1 MTYVIVVTCTST
13 VLLLALTSITIEID
27 TTAFSDEQSKQ
38 YKAIIALHFEDAGS
52 SAQMTEHSQDGLS
65 CQTFHSRNVSSSLLE
80 TLRLDSTNTLMNFMQ
95 RLQSS
100 NSAGEQVLL
109 YVGCEDGIK

>member
-27 TTAFSDEQSKQ
+27 TIAFSDEQSKQ
-38 YKAIIALHFEDAGS
+38 IRLIALHFEDAGS